1 MKVIEKTIVC
11 GLVTLTMFLVSFI
24 LLFNDLISYFIISVS
39 ITTVLFIWLCYNVF
53 SRKDEE
59 SIYKR
64 KLKNILKTYDSIL
77 IYLDDDYKLS
87 DENIM
92 FVKNFDDL
100 VVAQDEVSRPIMYLS
115 EDNSGVFMLEDDNN
129 LLVYILKMNEAT
141 ISRYEVKIL
150 NHIETNR
157 DIENES
163 ILEDLEKTT
172 FIQLK
177 NNKLY
182 KVSPVR
188 EGCD

>member
-1 MKVIEKTIVC
+1 MKVIEKTIVG

>member
-39 ITTVLFIWLCYNVF
+39 ITTVLFIYLCYNVF

-64 KLKNILKTYDSIL
+64 KLKSILKTYDSIL
-77 IYLDDDYKLS
+77 IYLDADYKLS

-100 VVAQDEVSRPIMYLS
+100 VVAQDEVSRPIMYLR
-115 EDNSGVFMLEDDNN
+115 EDNSSVFMLEDDNN
-129 LLVYILKMNEAT
+129 LLVYILKINEAT
-141 ISRYEVKIL
+141 ISKYEVRIL
-150 NHIETNR
+150 NHIEANR